1 MSPPHSMGPK
11 PPGSSLRPESSLRPD
26 GSLRPAGFT
35 EMDTGKVI
43 PRPISAPEE
52 LAQGD
57 QAQLLLL
64 TGTNAGQVFSLDGTL
79 TEFVIG
85 RGQSAQ
91 VCIEDVEAS
100 RAHCKITVVGD
111 GKDKKYVIEDLRSK
125 NGTYVNAQP
134 IERQMDLSPGDRVH
148 LGPNLV
154 LRFSIVDAA
163 EDSLARQLYETSTR
177 DALTKA
183 YNRRY
188 FVERLA
194 SELAFA
200 QRHKTRLAIVLL
212 DLDHFK
218 EKNDKHGHM
227 GGDAVLRAV
236 SSCVQKLIRAE
247 DVFARYGGEEFILL
261 VRGISHENV
270 HLVAERVRRS
280 IERLKITFDGAY
292 VQTTVSIGVSSLDEF
307 PVGASIDALVAL
319 ADKRLYSAKAAG
331 RNQVCSV
338 GL

>member
-1 MSPPHSMGPK
+1 MKPSSSDPTPEPK
-11 PPGSSLRPESSLRPD
+11 LSLRPD
-26 GSLRPAGFT
+26 GSPRPEGFAQM
-35 EMDTGKVI
+35 ETGKVFL
-43 PRPISAPEE
+43 RPISASEE
-52 LAQGD
+52 SNVGGH
-57 QAQLLLL
+57 AQLLLL
-64 TGTNAGQVFSLDGTL
+64 TGTNAGQVFSLDRTL
-79 TEFVIG
+79 TEFVVG
-85 RGQSAQ
+85 RGQDAL

-111 GKDKKYVIEDLRSK
+111 GKAKRYVIEDLRSK

-134 IERQMDLSPGDRVH
+134 IVNPTDLTPGDRVH
-148 LGPNLV
+148 IGPNLV
-154 LRFSIVDAA
+154 LRFSVVDAA

-177 DALTKA
+177 DALTKS

-200 QRHKTRLAIVLL
+200 QRHKTRLSIVLL

-218 EKNDKHGHM
+218 QKNDKHGHM

-236 SSCVQKLIRAE
+236 SACVEKLVRTE

-261 VRGISHENV
+261 VRGIGHENV
-270 HLVAERVRRS
+270 HLIAERVRRA

-292 VQTTVSIGVSSLDEF
+292 LPTTVSIGISSLDEF
-307 PVGASIDALVAL
+307 PVGASIDALITL
-319 ADKRLYSAKAAG
+319 ADKRLYAAKSAG
-331 RNQVCSV
+331 RNQVCSA